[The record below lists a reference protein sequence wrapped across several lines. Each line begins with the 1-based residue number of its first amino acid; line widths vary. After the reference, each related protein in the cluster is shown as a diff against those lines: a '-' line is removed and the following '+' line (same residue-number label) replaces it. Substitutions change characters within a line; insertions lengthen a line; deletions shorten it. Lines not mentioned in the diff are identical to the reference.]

1 MATSCGV
8 FLAVF
13 PLGLLIAMG
22 VWAAAVALTRYISVG
37 SMVAAAALLVC
48 ALLLGRDPFGEGKFL
63 TALAAVAAV
72 LSIVRHR
79 ANIGR
84 LVQGTENR
92 IGRKRDG

>member
-1 MATSCGV
+1 
-8 FLAVF
+8 
-13 PLGLLIAMG
+13 
-22 VWAAAVALTRYISVG
+22 
-37 SMVAAAALLVC
+37 MVAAATLLGC
-48 ALLLGRDPFGEGKFL
+48 ALLLPRDPFGGGRFL

-92 IGRKRDG
+92 IGQQREH